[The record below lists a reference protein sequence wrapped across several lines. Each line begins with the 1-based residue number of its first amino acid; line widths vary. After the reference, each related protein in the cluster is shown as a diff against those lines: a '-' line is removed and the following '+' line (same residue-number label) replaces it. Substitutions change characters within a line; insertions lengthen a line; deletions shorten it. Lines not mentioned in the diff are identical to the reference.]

1 MFKNMLFEIPIIRK
15 ILFLKDVRKI
25 VPSLKL
31 GDLKFANQVG
41 GIRPQ
46 LIDKDHCKLLMGE
59 AKIDTGIGGIFNM
72 TPSPGGTSCIE
83 NAEIDMRTIVQHLGA
98 TINEKA
104 LQKDLLGDDVQHSAE
119 DFSGVVISGND
130 AA

>member
-1 MFKNMLFEIPIIRK
+1 MLFEIPIIRK

-25 VPSLKL
+25 IPSLKL
-31 GDLKFANQVG
+31 GDLKFANKVG

-46 LIDKDHCKLLMGE
+46 LIDKDRCELLMGE

-83 NAEIDMRTIVQHLGA
+83 NAEIDMRTIVKHLGA
-98 TINEKA
+98 TIDEDA
-104 LQKDLLGDDVQHSAE
+104 LQTDLLGDDVKHNAD
-119 DFSGVVISGND
+119 DFAGVVISGEN
-130 AA
+130 AT